1 MNTYLYDLVYILL
14 HPGTITISRETI
26 SGGGGT
32 TWGAA
37 FAAAGPLGQAHGG
50 ALLHCA
56 LGPGGVL
63 GLGFRGWRDLK
74 MGNIGVL
81 DGF

>member
-1 MNTYLYDLVYILL
+1 MNTYLYDLVYIHL

-26 SGGGGT
+26 SGGDHLRRGFCSCRAPWPSPR
-32 TWGAA
+32 WGATA
-37 FAAAGPLGQAHGG
+37 LRPWPLRR
-50 ALLHCA
+50 
-56 LGPGGVL
+56 L
-63 GLGFRGWRDLK
+63 GLGIQRMTDLN